1 MPPVE
6 DNGADGSMQNV
17 DDQSHSVRH
26 PGRSE
31 AKTRERGAIE
41 GLLAHRSRLALTL
54 GLDDDGELD
63 IW

>member
-1 MPPVE
+1 
-6 DNGADGSMQNV
+6 MQNV